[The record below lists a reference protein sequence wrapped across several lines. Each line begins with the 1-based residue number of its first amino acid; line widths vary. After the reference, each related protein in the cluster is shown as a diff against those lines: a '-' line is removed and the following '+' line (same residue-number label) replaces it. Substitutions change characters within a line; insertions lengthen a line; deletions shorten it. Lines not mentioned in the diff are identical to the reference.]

1 MADVATGAA
10 STATDTA
17 AAVDNPASG
26 TPDTGAGTP
35 ATDPAKEGKSL
46 TEQEL
51 EKIIQQ
57 RVDKITAKLGKEKAD
72 AVAALEQLKKDKM
85 SADELAK
92 YELEQEKKALAEE
105 KRSLA
110 DKSNRLLAVNEL
122 TKVELYD
129 GGETG
134 TALLN
139 MVVSGV
145 TEESDIAKNVTALK
159 SVIDKLV
166 SAQVQKTF
174 KDNGRVPNGGGKEP
188 DGENKD
194 NGFAAKLGKEAAER
208 AKSSNDILNHYYRRN
223 K

>member
-10 STATDTA
+10 STAADTTA
-17 AAVDNPASG
+17 AATDTTA
-26 TPDTGAGTP
+26 TATDTGAGT
-35 ATDPAKEGKSL
+35 TDTVKENKSM

-51 EKIIQQ
+51 EKIIQS

-72 AVAALEQLKKDKM
+72 AEAALEQMKKDKM

-92 YELEQEKKALAEE
+92 YELEQEKKSLAERE
-105 KRSLA
+105 KALT
-110 DKSNRLLAVNEL
+110 DKSNRLLAINEL

-139 MVVSGV
+139 MVVNGV
-145 TEESDIAKNVTALK
+145 KEESQIAENVKALK

-174 KDNGRVPNGGGKEP
+174 KDNGRVPNGGGKES
-188 DGENKD
+188 DSEEKD
-194 NGFAAKLGKEAAER
+194 NNIAVKLGKEAAER
-208 AKSSNDILNHYYRRN
+208 TKSSNDILNHYYRRN